1 MDIDYV
7 LLVSRWLHIVA
18 VVTAIGGA
26 IFQRCVL
33 WPTVSTE
40 LSDEHR
46 AKLLNAVR
54 TRWARLTHIS
64 IAILVI
70 TGGLN
75 FYLLVLQP
83 GVESLPY
90 HPLFGFK
97 LILAMIVFFL
107 ATALTGRSPAF
118 ETMRRN
124 ASKWLLILIVV
135 ALVIILVSGG
145 LLQVRASSATR
156 DVTPAVTTTTPP

>member
-1 MDIDYV
+1 MGIDYIM
-7 LLVSRWLHIVA
+7 LVSRWLHIVA
-18 VVTAIGGA
+18 VVTAVGGA
-26 IFQRCVL
+26 IFQRYAL

-40 LSDEHR
+40 LSDEHK
-46 AKLLNAVR
+46 AKLLNAIR
-54 TRWARLTHIS
+54 ARWARLTHIS

-83 GVESLPY
+83 RVEPLPY
-90 HPLFGFK
+90 HALFGFK

-124 ASKWLLILIVV
+124 PSKWLLILIAA
-135 ALVIILVSGG
+135 ALVIILISGG
-145 LLQVRASSATR
+145 LSQVRNSSPTR
-156 DVTPAVTTTTPP
+156 GATPAVTTTTPP

>member
-1 MDIDYV
+1 MEIDYV
-7 LLVSRWLHIVA
+7 VLVSRWLHIVA

-26 IFQRCVL
+26 IFQWCAL

-46 AKLLNAVR
+46 VKLLNAVR
-54 TRWARLTHIS
+54 GRWARLTHIS

-83 GVESLPY
+83 RVEPLPY
-90 HPLFGFK
+90 HAMFGFK

-118 ETMRRN
+118 EAMRRN
-124 ASKWLLILIVV
+124 PSKSLLILIVV
-135 ALVIILVSGG
+135 AFFIILISGG
-145 LLQVRASSATR
+145 LSQVRDLSPRRGA
-156 DVTPAVTTTTPP
+156 TPAVTTTTPP